1 MCYVLNSCTW
11 RYLFIGHGQP
21 KKVVYFVWFA
31 RCHARDVYAEEL
43 RYRGYLWTDFSL
55 NRFKLQK
62 RILNPAK
69 HPEADSEPSR
79 TTKMDLFPFVKSSIL
94 DLRLGSE
101 NTSVIYMKLFMEV
114 LTVNSFVTEVSIF
127 FFLSGLYHVETSPLI
142 YRTNQWTGFC
152 VIGTP
157 VMKELTRLVKKV
169 RSKMLYK
176 FINTPL
182 H

>member
-43 RYRGYLWTDFSL
+43 RYRGYLWTDFFL
-55 NRFKLQK
+55 NRFKLK
-62 RILNPAK
+62 KCILNPAK

-79 TTKMDLFPFVKSSIL
+79 TIKMDLFPFVKSSIL

-101 NTSVIYMKLFMEV
+101 NTFVIYMKLFMEV
-114 LTVNSFVTEVSIF
+114 LTVNSVVTEVSIF
-127 FFLSGLYHVETSPLI
+127 FFSIRSLS
-142 YRTNQWTGFC
+142 YRNQS
-152 VIGTP
+152 ID
-157 VMKELTRLVKKV
+157 LQ
-169 RSKMLYK
+169 SKSMDWFLCHRDPRHERV
-176 FINTPL
+176 N
-182 H
+182 